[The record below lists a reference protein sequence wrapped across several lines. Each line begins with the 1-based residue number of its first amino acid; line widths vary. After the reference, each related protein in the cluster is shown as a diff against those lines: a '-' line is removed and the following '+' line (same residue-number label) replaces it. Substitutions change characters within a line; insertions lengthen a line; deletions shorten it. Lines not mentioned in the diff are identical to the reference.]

1 MPQRS
6 DSVDSTYILRKN
18 PLNIRNID
26 GSDLILTKVDR
37 LGQMANTQDTSST
50 DPSNFSSSMLEQ
62 DSFSQFDL
70 TTPTTSKHK
79 THPSQNFS
87 LSSVDS
93 VYSKT
98 SNATAATFS
107 SPMESSPL
115 KEPLSVVFSR
125 QEKRH
130 STEIHSSHSSP
141 SKANKLE
148 NPIFATLQTEEV
160 KQHKPQLKTNISLQP
175 PLEFNSPDGNILAA
189 LPLMPEQPENEIP
202 AAPTSTSSFSN
213 APAAK
218 TAKPMSKEKLKLKKA
233 TERFFPLE
241 LSLATDD
248 FSSLILKDF
257 SRSTLPYSLPQTSPT
272 SNTNSSSSL
281 QRKNTIT
288 SPTGKVQASAS
299 TTSPLL
305 FERMR
310 SVRRMGS
317 REAVLHSNSSLKSV
331 HSHTSNENV
340 KVPESAAASV
350 LAETPLETTQ
360 LDRGLSIS
368 SNFTTWSNSTSSSK
382 DVIIEEEL
390 PAVSVKTASS
400 PVTSSLLLPVEN
412 KQNTNNNAPARSLSS
427 ASQSSSS
434 SFESHIAQQ
443 LCSIP
448 SPVLNAITFTPP
460 MGAVIVSSDEDEDV
474 EAMSIFSHA
483 SQDPNT
489 SQQDSS
495 FCADETLKEE
505 IVEEKEEEMKNPID
519 PEDRGRLFVRVE
531 GLQGLQLPLIRFRNP
546 MFNMTLD
553 NGVQSV
559 TIDKHPINTTNPGV
573 GQEFELVVGEDLQFI
588 LTFQAFMD
596 PISTLVE
603 DSDEEDEQKKQEE
616 EAKLKEEI
624 EKAKLETRTP
634 QSSPKKQS
642 RFRSMFSSPKKKNVE
657 EAANKQGLS
666 LNGKQVTATTK
677 AIENTREVIK
687 NSSKSPKKSKKGDYI
702 PRDAWDGLIGP
713 RGEFGRCY
721 IVESQYE
728 KEVYG
733 RPRTFNVTLFNEWSY
748 TEVPIETKTK
758 EAEEPLQ
765 PSLAELLQ
773 ATNKGVNNSTKNKK
787 HGAGA
792 LLKENETSAAT
803 ARYRQQQKSKNKEAP
818 VKYKKVPV
826 EPYKIASLQ
835 ITMMYIPRATMDGAL
850 PFSMKAAIKEL
861 NLAKTYKNIALD
873 GFLSQLGGDCHFWR
887 RRWFT
892 LRGAEIVGHTEDTK
906 KVRTVLN
913 LANVD
918 TILDTEKMSNQDKR
932 EMMASCMYSD
942 RSFKMSFK
950 DGEVILFYADSVE
963 AKDAW
968 MEALN
973 IAIKH
978 CTGRSFDWT
987 DVVIGYHEYEK
998 IKLLEEKKEKKAK
1011 RAAKIKE
1018 LEKATAESISSFD
1031 AESSSTNAETE

>member
-26 GSDLILTKVDR
+26 GSDLILTKIDR
-37 LGQMANTQDTSST
+37 LGQMASTQESSSN
-50 DPSNFSSSMLEQ
+50 DPSKMLEQ
-62 DSFSQFDL
+62 QDPFGQFEL
-70 TTPTTSKHK
+70 TTPTTSSKHK
-79 THPSQNFS
+79 SHPSQNFS
-87 LSSVDS
+87 LSSMDS
-93 VYSKT
+93 MYSKS

-107 SPMESSPL
+107 SPMDATL
-115 KEPLSVVFSR
+115 KEPLSVVLSR
-125 QEKRH
+125 QEKRN
-130 STEIHSSHSSP
+130 SAEIHSNQSSP
-141 SKANKLE
+141 SKVNKLE
-148 NPIFATLQTEEV
+148 NPIFAALQTDEV
-160 KQHKPQLKTNISLQP
+160 KQHKPQLKTNVDLQP
-175 PLEFNSPDGNILAA
+175 PLEFNSPDGNILAG
-189 LPLMPEQPENEIP
+189 LPLMPEQPENELP
-202 AAPTSTSSFSN
+202 SAPISTSTSSAS
-213 APAAK
+213 AAK
-218 TAKPMSKEKLKLKKA
+218 TGKPMSKEKLKLKKA

-257 SRSTLPYSLPQTSPT
+257 SRSTLPYSLPQTS
-272 SNTNSSSSL
+272 SNTSSSSSL

-288 SPTGKVQASAS
+288 SQSAKVHTSAS

-317 REAVLHSNSSLKSV
+317 KEAVLHSNSSLKSV
-331 HSHTSNENV
+331 HSHTSSEEIE
-340 KVPESAAASV
+340 VPESAAASV
-350 LAETPLETTQ
+350 LAGTPLQTTQ
-360 LDRGLSIS
+360 LDRGLSNS
-368 SNFTTWSNSTSSSK
+368 SNFTTWSNSTSSSQ
-382 DVIIEEEL
+382 DVVIEKEL
-390 PAVSVKTASS
+390 PAAPTKTFTP
-400 PVTSSLLLPVEN
+400 PVTSSLLLPDGPTKYAN
-412 KQNTNNNAPARSLSS
+412 PPARSLSS

-443 LCSIP
+443 LCTIP

-460 MGAVIVSSDEDEDV
+460 MGAVIVSSDEDDDV
-474 EAMSIFSHA
+474 EALSIFSQ
-483 SQDPNT
+483 STPDPNT

-505 IVEEKEEEMKNPID
+505 IEDEVEEKEPENPID

-546 MFNMTLD
+546 KFNMTLD

-603 DSDEEDEQKKQEE
+603 DSDEEDDQKKREDE
-616 EAKLKEEI
+616 EARLRREREEM
-624 EKAKLETRTP
+624 EKAKRELRTP

-657 EAANKQGLS
+657 EAANQQGLS

-677 AIENTREVIK
+677 AIENTRDVK
-687 NSSKSPKKSKKGDYI
+687 HHSKSPKKSKKGDYI

-721 IVESQYE
+721 LVESQYE

-773 ATNKGVNNSTKNKK
+773 ATNKGVNNSSRNKK

-792 LLKENETSAAT
+792 LLKETENSAAVS
-803 ARYRQQQKSKNKEAP
+803 RYRQQQAKSREAP

-913 LANVD
+913 LANVESV
-918 TILDTEKMSNQDKR
+918 LDTEQMSNQDKR

-950 DGEVILFYADSVE
+950 DGEVILFYADSVD

-968 MEALN
+968 MEALD

-987 DVVIGYHEYEK
+987 DVVMGYHEYEK
-998 IKLLEEKKEKKAK
+998 IKLIEEKKEKKAK
-1011 RAAKIKE
+1011 RIAKIKE
-1018 LEKATAESISSFD
+1018 LEQATSGSIISSDAASSTTAESQ
-1031 AESSSTNAETE
+1031 